1 MSMFSSLIYI
11 YISENTFTEDVTSQ
25 QLLNAV
31 SSQNIF
37 STLLTM
43 FQVQALFFFNSVIQM
58 HLDH

>member
-25 QLLNAV
+25 QVLNAV